1 MIKGRKMPEL
11 SKRVGTFTD
20 SVIRRMTRIS
30 DACPGSINLSQ
41 GFPDFDPPKPLLDA
55 LAEAAYKGPH
65 QYSVTF
71 GAENFREALA
81 KKAER
86 TIKREINPETEIV
99 VTCGGTEA
107 MMCAMMTICN
117 PGDKVMVFSPFYENY
132 GADAIL
138 SGAEPIFIPLVPPE
152 YSFDI
157 NLIEQGF
164 KDGAKAI
171 IVCNPSNPCG
181 KVFTKEELTAIG
193 NLALKYDAFVVT
205 DEVYEHIIYAPNV
218 HTAVASLPGMFD
230 HTITCNSLSKTYSI
244 TGWRLGYL
252 IGPENVIE
260 NAKKV
265 HDFLTVGAAAPLQ
278 EAAVA
283 GLTLPESY
291 YEELGAL
298 YTKKRDYFLAGLDRI
313 GLKHNVPQG
322 SYFVLVDIQDFLN
335 LPRFNG
341 WSDLQFCE
349 WMIENIGVAAV
360 PGSSF
365 FREEVNNLIRL
376 HFARSKETLDL
387 ALDRLSKLRDVLDGK
402 M

>member
-1 MIKGRKMPEL
+1 MPKL
-11 SKRVGTFTD
+11 SDRVHTFTD

-30 DACPGSINLSQ
+30 DEHGAINLSQ
-41 GFPDFDPPKPLLDA
+41 GFPDFDPPKEIMDA
-55 LAEAAYKGPH
+55 LAKAAYEGPH
-65 QYSVTF
+65 QYSITF

-81 KKAER
+81 RKQGKAIGR
-86 TIKREINPETEIV
+86 TIDPEKEIV

-138 SGAEPIFIPLVPPE
+138 SGAEPIYIPLVPPE
-152 YSFDI
+152 YDFDI
-157 NLIEQGF
+157 RLVEDGF
-164 KDGAKAI
+164 CQGAKAI

-181 KVFTKEELTAIG
+181 KVFSREELLAIG
-193 NLALKYDAFVVT
+193 ELAVKYDAFVVT
-205 DEVYEHIIYAPNV
+205 DEVYEHMVYAPWH
-218 HTAVASLPGMFD
+218 HTCMASLPGMYE

-252 IGPENVIE
+252 IGPEEVIE

-278 EAAVA
+278 EAAAV
-283 GLTLPESY
+283 GLNFPESY
-291 YEELGAL
+291 YEKLLAAYSE
-298 YTKKRDYFLAGLDRI
+298 KRAYFLKGLDRI

-322 SYFVLVDIQDFLN
+322 TYFVLIDIQEFLE
-335 LPRFNG
+335 LPQFAG
-341 WSDLQFCE
+341 WTDLEFCE
-349 WMIENIGVAAV
+349 WMIINIGVAAV

-365 FREEVNNLIRL
+365 FKEEVNHLIRL
-376 HFARSKETLDL
+376 HFAREKETLDEAL
-387 ALDRLSKLRDVLDGK
+387 ARLAKLQELL
-402 M
+402 

>member
-1 MIKGRKMPEL
+1 MPKL
-11 SKRVGTFTD
+11 SDRVHTFTD

-30 DACPGSINLSQ
+30 DEHGAINLSQ
-41 GFPDFDPPKPLLDA
+41 GFPDFDPPKEILDA
-55 LAEAAYKGPH
+55 LAKAAYEGPH

-81 KKAER
+81 RKQGKA
-86 TIKREINPETEIV
+86 IGREIDPETEIV

-138 SGAEPIFIPLVPPE
+138 SGAEPIYIPLVPPE
-152 YSFDI
+152 YHFDI
-157 NLIEQGF
+157 RLIEDGF
-164 KDGAKAI
+164 KQGAKAI

-181 KVFTKEELTAIG
+181 KVFSREELTAIG
-193 NLALKYDAFVVT
+193 ELALKYDAFVVT
-205 DEVYEHIIYAPNV
+205 DEVYEHMVYAPWH
-218 HTAVASLPGMFD
+218 HTCMASLPGMYD

-252 IGPENVIE
+252 IGPEEVIE

-278 EAAVA
+278 EAAVT
-283 GLTLPESY
+283 GLNFPESY
-291 YEELGAL
+291 YEKLLAT
-298 YTKKRDYFLAGLDRI
+298 YTEKRNYFLAGLDRI
-313 GLKHNVPQG
+313 GLKHNIPQG
-322 SYFVLVDIQDFLN
+322 TYFVLIDISEFLE
-335 LPRFNG
+335 LPQFAG
-341 WSDLQFCE
+341 FSDLEFCE
-349 WMIENIGVAAV
+349 WMIVNIGVAAV

-365 FREEVNNLIRL
+365 FKEDINNLIRL
-376 HFARSKETLDL
+376 HFAREKATLDEAL
-387 ALDRLSKLRDVLDGK
+387 ARLEKLQALLGK
-402 M
+402 K